1 MEFRYDNGFGT
12 HFASSFQIHREL
24 KDKGMFPKTSG
35 LRNLMNEQLEWG
47 GAYQEGSWR
56 WEILEPVRGL
66 RESSVF

>member
-47 GAYQEGSWR
+47 GGEHIRKEVGGGRFWSQ
-56 WEILEPVRGL
+56 
-66 RESSVF
+66 